1 MEKIIDYEILSVRSF
16 GEDDYLSELCETL
29 RERVLQAINESYQ
42 PVGGISLMWKE
53 SPVITFT
60 WHKLL

>member
-1 MEKIIDYEILSVRSF
+1 MEKIIDYEIFSVRLF
-16 GEDDYLSELCETL
+16 GEEDYLSELCETL

-42 PVGGISLMWKE
+42 PVGGISMMWKE
-53 SPVITFT
+53 RPVITFT